1 MLRRKSSASSN
12 PPPSYTS
19 DAASSAPPPAFT
31 DFPDSYTV
39 NKQSGILFV
48 DNGDLQA
55 HLKLLAAFN
64 ALRQKVEAGCKGVA
78 AELEPKARWTVFL
91 YVAVWRMEL
100 WLEQRAR
107 EPAASPY
114 PPLDVLLIWHSAR
127 LNPLRFAEDRIR
139 IHGDA
144 IRLTDDQLKRIASH
158 IPPLPAFASWEAH
171 TSQTFDPI
179 LHFEETQGRPLVVE
193 GAEYFAPW
201 VTREGTGYAQQ
212 GFLASVTLSSGN
224 KLAVTHE
231 SLGAS
236 RLAEDLVAC
245 QAKND
250 ARASLAGTVVSTI
263 SCPSSPAESAQ
274 AVRVRSA
281 VQKSKKLGGSVAE
294 VNKLCKYSLQGAQ
307 AVLRTMVLTGRDITN
322 ILSRYTRGEPF
333 SLDLAM
339 AALRQGSF
347 IQKMHDLGWLD
358 LDRFSDD
365 DTILSRCVARYH
377 AFLDL
382 ISSAPSSF
390 FVPTLDI
397 DLAWHTHQL
406 KSSYISDTMRVIGR
420 AVDHDDKVAE
430 GTLANGFDITAQ
442 AWRARFGVP
451 YSTCGCP
458 LPSQPPLSRF
468 ANRLGLSSS
477 NTAYPSGPIAP
488 SDADA
493 DATHPSEHNSLVV
506 VGHPAAERARQQR
519 QKELDSRRVRDAKA
533 LAKDV
538 KNGKLPEY
546 ERVKREKQLERS
558 NDHAFA
564 FFAPFPIVPI
574 YGPLGFPAGAGGC
587 AASDGNQVCPPSTN
601 IQCGTASNA
610 QCGAGASA
618 GGCGSTSCP
627 PTSGFSSCASATHGG
642 GSSSACGS
650 GGGGGC

>member
-19 DAASSAPPPAFT
+19 DGASSAPPAFT

-48 DNGDLQA
+48 DDGDLQA
-55 HLKLLAAFN
+55 HLKLLAAFH
-64 ALRQKVEAGCKGVA
+64 ALRQRVEAGCKGVA

-91 YVAVWRMEL
+91 YVAVWRTEL
-100 WLEQRAR
+100 WLKQRTR
-107 EPAASPY
+107 EPDASPY

-139 IHGDA
+139 IHGDT
-144 IRLTDDQLKRIASH
+144 IKLTDDQLKRIIAC
-158 IPPLPAFASWEAH
+158 IDAKATYNPPESAFASWEAH
-171 TSQTFDPI
+171 TSQPFDPI

-245 QAKND
+245 QTKND
-250 ARASLAGTVVSTI
+250 SRASLAGTVVSTI

-281 VQKSKKLGGSVAE
+281 VEKSKKLGGSVAE
-294 VNKLCKYSLQGAQ
+294 VNKRCKYSLQGAQ
-307 AVLRTMVLTGRDITN
+307 AVLRTMALTGRDIAN

-347 IQKMHDLGWLD
+347 IQKMHGLGWLD
-358 LDRFSDD
+358 LHRFSDD
-365 DTILSRCVARYH
+365 DMILSRCVARYH

-406 KSSYISDTMRVIGR
+406 KSTYVSDTMRTIGR

-442 AWRARFGVP
+442 AWWARFGVP
-451 YSTCGCP
+451 YSI
-458 LPSQPPLSRF
+458 
-468 ANRLGLSSS
+468 SS

-506 VGHPAAERARQQR
+506 IGHPAAERARQQR

-546 ERVKREKQLERS
+546 ERVRREKQLERS

-564 FFAPFPIVPI
+564 FFAPFPMVPI

-601 IQCGTASNA
+601 VQCGTASNA
-610 QCGAGASA
+610 QCGAGTRYVSQFTYALSRHTDCLLA
-618 GGCGSTSCP
+618 
-627 PTSGFSSCASATHGG
+627 HHWRMRID
-642 GSSSACGS
+642 
-650 GGGGGC
+650 